1 MEDSEFFGKIV
12 EILDPDLYTVLV
24 DIPGYNK
31 KLPAF
36 PKRGEVDEPR
46 VGDVVFLKEVDPDYK
61 SYYLYEKIKE
71 NSFIGIRTRGKQIK
85 FSADFIRLG
94 IHDVGAEYCDKKK
107 EDATPEP
114 TSWIKVDSSGN
125 LEIEMEGAGKV
136 HITADDEVKID
147 GNLKVEI
154 GGNAEIKVGGNASL
168 ETSGNCDIKASGSC
182 TIDSPDVKVTGAS
195 MTVGGTA
202 PASGSGPFNCLKAC
216 IFSGCVHVGDKSL
229 SN

>member
-94 IHDVGAEYCDKKK
+94 IHDVDAEYCDKKK

-154 GGNAEIKVGGNASL
+154 GGNAEIKVSGNANI
-168 ETSGNCDIKASGSC
+168 EVSGNTEVKSPNIKVDGAQVE
-182 TIDSPDVKVTGAS
+182 ITGG
-195 MTVGGTA
+195 MLKTKGTA
-202 PASGSGPFNCLKAC
+202 APDMQGPYCGLKNC
-216 IFSGCVHVGDKSL
+216 IFSGAPHSSSIVSGT
-229 SN
+229 

>member
-94 IHDVGAEYCDKKK
+94 IHDVGSEYCDKKK

-154 GGNAEIKVGGNASL
+154 GGNAEIKVGGNANI
-168 ETSGNCDIKASGSC
+168 EVSGNTEVKSPNIKVDGAQVE
-182 TIDSPDVKVTGAS
+182 ITGG
-195 MTVGGTA
+195 MLKTKGTA
-202 PASGSGPFNCLKAC
+202 APDMQGPYCGLKNC
-216 IFSGCVHVGDKSL
+216 IFSGCAHSSSIVTGT
-229 SN
+229 

>member
-12 EILDPDLYTVLV
+12 EILDSDLYTVLV

-94 IHDVGAEYCDKKK
+94 IHDVDAEYCDKKK

-147 GNLKVEI
+147 GNMKVEI
-154 GGNAEIKVGGNASL
+154 GGNAEIKVSGNANI
-168 ETSGNCDIKASGSC
+168 EVSGNTEVKSPNIKVDGAQVQITGGQLTTNGSVAPQGNGAYC
-182 TIDSPDVKVTGAS
+182 GIPFCCFTGA
-195 MTVGGTA
+195 
-202 PASGSGPFNCLKAC
+202 PQSGP
-216 IFSGCVHVGDKSL
+216 IVSGT
-229 SN
+229 